1 MITFLI
7 KTKHTSQYSPCQR
20 VSVLVYVPMY
30 KVRDIL
36 TLRSRHL
43 FSLMAPRQP
52 RKPVTMTMAPI
63 AMTRLAAEREGKEGE
78 KVAKL
83 P

>member
-1 MITFLI
+1 
-7 KTKHTSQYSPCQR
+7 
-20 VSVLVYVPMY
+20 MY
-30 KVRDIL
+30 KVRDVL

-52 RKPVTMTMAPI
+52 RNPVTMTMAPI

>member
-1 MITFLI
+1 MF
-7 KTKHTSQYSPCQR
+7 
-20 VSVLVYVPMY
+20 VSVYG
-30 KVRDIL
+30 VRDIL

-63 AMTRLAAEREGKEGE
+63 AMIRLAAEREGKEGE
-78 KVAKL
+78 NVAKL